1 MKCTT
6 GYSRLVGTKQYSR
19 VPYDSAAAD
28 KKGRYFFGK
37 RIRGEKRG
45 KAMMKDKKEDL
56 KGKLGYFLLYTG
68 GFLAA
73 AILMLLIFRK
83 ENASFTK
90 MADGV
95 AQHYAVLMWI
105 RNTLRQFLHGNFA
118 LPMVDFSVGQ
128 GFDVIGTL
136 NYYGVGDPVNLLTV
150 FFADNHLDQMYM
162 FLILFRMYLSGLTF
176 SYYCSTAGIQR
187 KASVLC
193 GSWLYVFCSF
203 ALIGGMKH
211 PLFLNGMLYLPLLLA
226 GTEKVLQK
234 KSIRFLSVSVALAF
248 MSNYYFMYMNT
259 VLCGIYLCVR
269 LFGDYREYGIR
280 KILLLILKMAAA
292 WIWGVC
298 LGAVIILP
306 SVYAF
311 LHNARV
317 DTAVEEAQ
325 NFYSIAHY
333 RKMILGFFQTLPM
346 TNGWTVHGTAIGG
359 LAGVLML
366 FTSKK
371 RSRENCQL
379 KIGFVVLLV
388 LLCIPFGGKMM
399 NGFAYVTNRW
409 SYGMAFLC
417 ALMAAQAVADLKEQ
431 NTKIFLILGVAAG
444 ILAAALSASNGKA
457 MRYAI
462 AALAVTV
469 LAFALGAILERKQR
483 KRLAGC
489 LVSFVVFA
497 GVCCNLITFFT
508 PVGYSYAARFTKRGV
523 SESVLLNRAVKNVQN
538 AKLAEDGFYRVE
550 LPSSLYNCSL
560 AANIN
565 TTEFYYSVIPK
576 SMKDLYV
583 SLGMAKYERPNVMEG
598 LENRQILKN
607 MLCVRYQADKK
618 GITVNEDALPVGYTY
633 DKIMSREDYD
643 RLTPLECQA
652 ALLEYAVLDDDAEK
666 ILEKQGKTFERGK
679 SPSDGAVIGGNLKIT
694 GEDRASWKDGTLKG
708 KKQGRMKL
716 KFQTEEKS
724 ETYLVLKDLSSRLKV
739 RKKHM
744 LSVQSKKARQEIPM
758 CAVSNEKK
766 MKRDVIA
773 VNLGI
778 RQAGTCSLHFHKSHT
793 YKLKEMEIYGIS
805 ESFIKEQTKKRRKE
819 SMTDIKQST
828 NCIKGRISVSEDKIL
843 QLAVPYS
850 RGWHIFVD
858 GKKEKSF
865 ASSVAYTGI
874 FLEKGEHTVEMH
886 YISPWIIP
894 GTVLSVA
901 AWIWMALSFAVKKRR
916 ISVDKRIK

>member
-1 MKCTT
+1 
-6 GYSRLVGTKQYSR
+6 
-19 VPYDSAAAD
+19 
-28 KKGRYFFGK
+28 
-37 RIRGEKRG
+37 
-45 KAMMKDKKEDL
+45 
-56 KGKLGYFLLYTG
+56 
-68 GFLAA
+68 
-73 AILMLLIFRK
+73 
-83 ENASFTK
+83 
-90 MADGV
+90 
-95 AQHYAVLMWI
+95 
-105 RNTLRQFLHGNFA
+105 
-118 LPMVDFSVGQ
+118 
-128 GFDVIGTL
+128 
-136 NYYGVGDPVNLLTV
+136 
-150 FFADNHLDQMYM
+150 
-162 FLILFRMYLSGLTF
+162 
-176 SYYCSTAGIQR
+176 
-187 KASVLC
+187 
-193 GSWLYVFCSF
+193 
-203 ALIGGMKH
+203 MKH

-259 VLCGIYLCVR
+259 ILCGIYLCVR
-269 LFGDYREYGIR
+269 LFGHYREYGIR

-292 WIWGVC
+292 WIWGIC

-431 NTKIFLILGVAAG
+431 NTKIFLILGAAAG

-469 LAFALGAILERKQR
+469 LTFALGAILERKQR

-538 AKLAEDGFYRVE
+538 AKLAEEGFYRVE
-550 LPSSLYNCSL
+550 LPSSLFNRSL
-560 AANIN
+560 ASSLN

-583 SLGMAKYERPNVMEG
+583 SLGMAEYERPNVFHG

-607 MLCVRYQADKK
+607 MLCVRYQSDKK
-618 GITVNEDALPVGYTY
+618 KVTCNEDALPVGYTY
-633 DKIMSREDYD
+633 DKIMSKENYD

-716 KFQTEEKS
+716 KFQTEETS

-819 SMTDIKQST
+819 SMTDVKQST

-858 GKKEKSF
+858 GKKAKSF

>member
-1 MKCTT
+1 
-6 GYSRLVGTKQYSR
+6 
-19 VPYDSAAAD
+19 
-28 KKGRYFFGK
+28 
-37 RIRGEKRG
+37 
-45 KAMMKDKKEDL
+45 
-56 KGKLGYFLLYTG
+56 
-68 GFLAA
+68 
-73 AILMLLIFRK
+73 
-83 ENASFTK
+83 

-259 VLCGIYLCVR
+259 ILCGIYLCVR
-269 LFGDYREYGIR
+269 LFGHYREYGIR

-292 WIWGVC
+292 WIWGIC

-417 ALMAAQAVADLKEQ
+417 ALMAAQEVADLKEQ

-523 SESVLLNRAVKNVQN
+523 SESVLLNCAVKNVQN

-583 SLGMAKYERPNVMEG
+583 SLGMAKYERPNVMHG

-607 MLCVRYQADKK
+607 MLCVRYQSDKK

-633 DKIMSREDYD
+633 DKIMHKEDYD
-643 RLTPLECQA
+643 SLTPLERQA
-652 ALLEYAVLDDDAEK
+652 ALLEYAVLDEDGEK
-666 ILEKQGKTFERGK
+666 ILEQQEKTFENGK
-679 SPSDGAVIGGNLKIT
+679 SPSDDTITHGDLKIT
-694 GEDRASWKDGTLKG
+694 ESDRASYKGSRLKG
-708 KKQGRMKL
+708 KKHGKINL
-716 KFQTEEKS
+716 KFRTEKKS
-724 ETYLVLKDLSSRLKV
+724 ETYLVLKGLSSRSKV
-739 RKKHM
+739 RKKQI
-744 LSVQSKKARQEIPM
+744 LSVKSKKARFEIPM
-758 CAVSNEKK
+758 CAVSNEKE
-766 MKRDVIA
+766 MNRDFIA
-773 VNLGI
+773 VNLGVA
-778 RQAGTCSLHFHKSHT
+778 QMGTCSLCFHKSHT
-793 YKLKEMEIYGIS
+793 YKLNDMEIRGIS
-805 ESFIKEQTKKRRKE
+805 ESFIKEQTKERREE
-819 SMTDIKQST
+819 SMTEVKQST
-828 NCIKGRISVSEDKIL
+828 NRISGKISVSEDKIL

-850 RGWHIFVD
+850 EGWHIYID
-858 GKKEKSF
+858 GKEAKTF
-865 ASSVAYTGI
+865 TSSVAYTGVLI
-874 FLEKGEHTVEMH
+874 EKGEHTVEMH

-916 ISVDKRIK
+916 ISADKRIK

>member
-1 MKCTT
+1 
-6 GYSRLVGTKQYSR
+6 
-19 VPYDSAAAD
+19 
-28 KKGRYFFGK
+28 
-37 RIRGEKRG
+37 
-45 KAMMKDKKEDL
+45 
-56 KGKLGYFLLYTG
+56 
-68 GFLAA
+68 
-73 AILMLLIFRK
+73 
-83 ENASFTK
+83 
-90 MADGV
+90 
-95 AQHYAVLMWI
+95 
-105 RNTLRQFLHGNFA
+105 
-118 LPMVDFSVGQ
+118 
-128 GFDVIGTL
+128 
-136 NYYGVGDPVNLLTV
+136 
-150 FFADNHLDQMYM
+150 MYM

-259 VLCGIYLCVR
+259 ILCGIYLCVR
-269 LFGDYREYGIR
+269 LFGHYREYGIR

-292 WIWGVC
+292 WIWGIC

-431 NTKIFLILGVAAG
+431 NTKIFLILGAAAG

-469 LAFALGAILERKQR
+469 LTFALGAILERKQR

-538 AKLAEDGFYRVE
+538 AKLAEEGFYRVE
-550 LPSSLYNCSL
+550 LPSSLFNRSL
-560 AANIN
+560 ASSLN

-583 SLGMAKYERPNVMEG
+583 SLGMAEYERPNVFHG

-607 MLCVRYQADKK
+607 MLCVRYQSDKK
-618 GITVNEDALPVGYTY
+618 KVTCNEDALPVGYTY
-633 DKIMSREDYD
+633 DKIMSKENYD

-716 KFQTEEKS
+716 KFQTEETS

-819 SMTDIKQST
+819 SMTDVKQST

-858 GKKEKSF
+858 GKKAKSF

>member
-1 MKCTT
+1 MQE
-6 GYSRLVGTKQYSR
+6 RER
-19 VPYDSAAAD
+19 
-28 KKGRYFFGK
+28 
-37 RIRGEKRG
+37 
-45 KAMMKDKKEDL
+45 
-56 KGKLGYFLLYTG
+56 
-68 GFLAA
+68 
-73 AILMLLIFRK
+73 
-83 ENASFTK
+83 ASFTK

-259 VLCGIYLCVR
+259 ILCGIYLCVR
-269 LFGDYREYGIR
+269 LFGHYREYGIR

-292 WIWGVC
+292 WIWGIC

-431 NTKIFLILGVAAG
+431 NTKIFLILGAAAG

-469 LAFALGAILERKQR
+469 LTFALGAILERKQR

-538 AKLAEDGFYRVE
+538 AKLAEEGFYRVE
-550 LPSSLYNCSL
+550 LPSSLFNRSL
-560 AANIN
+560 ASSLN

-583 SLGMAKYERPNVMEG
+583 SLGMAEYERPNVFHG

-607 MLCVRYQADKK
+607 MLCVRYQSDKK
-618 GITVNEDALPVGYTY
+618 KVTCNEDALPVGYTY
-633 DKIMSREDYD
+633 DKIMSKENYD

-716 KFQTEEKS
+716 KFQTEETS

-819 SMTDIKQST
+819 SMTDVKQST

-858 GKKEKSF
+858 GKKAKSF

>member
-1 MKCTT
+1 MREKEKCRK
-6 GYSRLVGTKQYSR
+6 GNVQY
-19 VPYDSAAAD
+19 
-28 KKGRYFFGK
+28 FC
-37 RIRGEKRG
+37 
-45 KAMMKDKKEDL
+45 M
-56 KGKLGYFLLYTG
+56 YTA

-73 AILMLLIFRK
+73 ALLLLLIFAK
-83 ENASFTK
+83 EHASFTK
-90 MADGV
+90 MVDGV

-162 FLILFRMYLSGLTF
+162 FLILFRMYLSGLAF

-560 AANIN
+560 VANIN

-583 SLGMAKYERPNVMEG
+583 SLGMAKYERPNVMHG

-607 MLCVRYQADKK
+607 MLCVRYQSDKK
-618 GITVNEDALPVGYTY
+618 RITVNEDALPVGYTY
-633 DKIMSREDYD
+633 DKIMHKEDYD
-643 RLTPLECQA
+643 SLTPLERQA

-679 SPSDGAVIGGNLKIT
+679 RPSDGAVIGGNLKIT

-716 KFQTEEKS
+716 KFQTEETS

-819 SMTDIKQST
+819 SMTDVKQST

-858 GKKEKSF
+858 GKKAKSF

>member
-1 MKCTT
+1 MREKEKCRK
-6 GYSRLVGTKQYSR
+6 GNVQY
-19 VPYDSAAAD
+19 
-28 KKGRYFFGK
+28 FC
-37 RIRGEKRG
+37 
-45 KAMMKDKKEDL
+45 M
-56 KGKLGYFLLYTG
+56 YTA

-73 AILMLLIFRK
+73 ALLLLLIFAK
-83 ENASFTK
+83 EHASFTK
-90 MADGV
+90 MAGGV

-259 VLCGIYLCVR
+259 ILCGIYLCVR
-269 LFGDYREYGIR
+269 LFGHYREYGIR

-292 WIWGVC
+292 WIWGIC

-431 NTKIFLILGVAAG
+431 NTKIFLILGAAAG

-469 LAFALGAILERKQR
+469 LTFALGAILERKQR

-538 AKLAEDGFYRVE
+538 AKLAEEGFYRVE
-550 LPSSLYNCSL
+550 LPSSLFNRSL
-560 AANIN
+560 ASSLN

-583 SLGMAKYERPNVMEG
+583 SLGMAEYERPNVFHG

-607 MLCVRYQADKK
+607 MLCVRYQSDKK
-618 GITVNEDALPVGYTY
+618 KVTCNEDALPVGYTY
-633 DKIMSREDYD
+633 DKIMSKENYD

-716 KFQTEEKS
+716 KFQTEETS

-819 SMTDIKQST
+819 SMTDVKQST

-858 GKKEKSF
+858 GKKAKSF

>member
-1 MKCTT
+1 
-6 GYSRLVGTKQYSR
+6 
-19 VPYDSAAAD
+19 
-28 KKGRYFFGK
+28 
-37 RIRGEKRG
+37 
-45 KAMMKDKKEDL
+45 MMKDKKEDL

-105 RNTLRQFLHGNFA
+105 RNGLREILHGNFA
-118 LPMVDFSVGQ
+118 FPMVDFSVGQ

-176 SYYCSTAGIQR
+176 SYYCSTVGIQR

-259 VLCGIYLCVR
+259 ILCGIYLCVR
-269 LFGDYREYGIR
+269 LFGHYREYGIR

-292 WIWGVC
+292 WIWGIC
-298 LGAVIILP
+298 LGAVVILP

-311 LHNARV
+311 LHNARM
-317 DTAVEEAQ
+317 DAAGEEVKI
-325 NFYSIAHY
+325 FYDAAHY

-346 TNGWTVHGTAIGG
+346 TNGWTVHGTTIGG

-431 NTKIFLILGVAAG
+431 NTKIFLILGAAAG

-469 LAFALGAILERKQR
+469 LTFALGAILERKQR

-550 LPSSLYNCSL
+550 LPSSLYNRSL

-576 SMKDLYV
+576 NMKDFYV

-679 SPSDGAVIGGNLKIT
+679 RPSDGAVIGGNLKIT

-724 ETYLVLKDLSSRLKV
+724 ETYLVLKDFSSRLKV

-819 SMTDIKQST
+819 SMTDVKQST

-858 GKKEKSF
+858 GKKAKSF

-916 ISVDKRIK
+916 ISADKRIK

>member
-1 MKCTT
+1 
-6 GYSRLVGTKQYSR
+6 
-19 VPYDSAAAD
+19 
-28 KKGRYFFGK
+28 
-37 RIRGEKRG
+37 
-45 KAMMKDKKEDL
+45 
-56 KGKLGYFLLYTG
+56 
-68 GFLAA
+68 
-73 AILMLLIFRK
+73 
-83 ENASFTK
+83 
-90 MADGV
+90 
-95 AQHYAVLMWI
+95 
-105 RNTLRQFLHGNFA
+105 
-118 LPMVDFSVGQ
+118 
-128 GFDVIGTL
+128 
-136 NYYGVGDPVNLLTV
+136 
-150 FFADNHLDQMYM
+150 M

-211 PLFLNGMLYLPLLLA
+211 PLFFNGMLYLPLLLA

-259 VLCGIYLCVR
+259 VLCGIYLFVR
-269 LFGDYREYGIR
+269 LFGHYREYGIR

-292 WIWGVC
+292 WIWGIC

-431 NTKIFLILGVAAG
+431 NTKIFLILGAAAG

-469 LAFALGAILERKQR
+469 LTFALGAILERKQR

-538 AKLAEDGFYRVE
+538 AKLAEEGFYRVE
-550 LPSSLYNCSL
+550 LPSSLFNRSL
-560 AANIN
+560 ASSLN

-583 SLGMAKYERPNVMEG
+583 SLGMAEYERPNVFHG

-607 MLCVRYQADKK
+607 MLCVRYQSDKK
-618 GITVNEDALPVGYTY
+618 KVTCNEDALPVGYTY
-633 DKIMSREDYD
+633 DKIMSKENYD

-716 KFQTEEKS
+716 KFQTEETS

-819 SMTDIKQST
+819 SMTDVKQST

-858 GKKEKSF
+858 GKKAKSF

>member
-1 MKCTT
+1 MREKEKCRK
-6 GYSRLVGTKQYSR
+6 GNVQY
-19 VPYDSAAAD
+19 
-28 KKGRYFFGK
+28 FC
-37 RIRGEKRG
+37 
-45 KAMMKDKKEDL
+45 M
-56 KGKLGYFLLYTG
+56 YTA
-68 GFLAA
+68 GFLAVA
-73 AILMLLIFRK
+73 LLLLLIFAK
-83 ENASFTK
+83 EHAYFTK

-259 VLCGIYLCVR
+259 ILCGIYLCVR
-269 LFGDYREYGIR
+269 LFGHYREYGIR

-292 WIWGVC
+292 WIWGIC

-431 NTKIFLILGVAAG
+431 NTKIFLILGAAAG

-469 LAFALGAILERKQR
+469 LTFALGAILERKQR

-607 MLCVRYQADKK
+607 MLCVRYQSDKK

-805 ESFIKEQTKKRRKE
+805 ESFIKEQTKERREE
-819 SMTDIKQST
+819 SMTEVKQST
-828 NCIKGRISVSEDKIL
+828 NRISGKISVSEDKIL

-850 RGWHIFVD
+850 EGWHIYID
-858 GKKEKSF
+858 GKEAKTF
-865 ASSVAYTGI
+865 TSSVAYTGVLI
-874 FLEKGEHTVEMH
+874 EKGEHTVEMH

-916 ISVDKRIK
+916 ISADKRIK

>member
-1 MKCTT
+1 M
-6 GYSRLVGTKQYSR
+6 
-19 VPYDSAAAD
+19 
-28 KKGRYFFGK
+28 
-37 RIRGEKRG
+37 GEKEKCR
-45 KAMMKDKKEDL
+45 
-56 KGKLGYFLLYTG
+56 KGNVQYFCMYTA

-73 AILMLLIFRK
+73 ALLLLLIFAK
-83 ENASFTK
+83 EHASFSK

-150 FFADNHLDQMYM
+150 FFPDSTLDQMYM

-176 SYYCSTAGIQR
+176 AIYCKTIGIRR
-187 KASVLC
+187 KASVLSA
-193 GSWLYVFCSF
+193 SWLYVFCSF

-211 PLFLNGMLYLPLLLA
+211 PLFLNGMLYLPLLLT
-226 GTEKVLQK
+226 GTERVLQQ
-234 KSIRFLSVSVALAF
+234 KSIRFLSAVVALAF

-259 VLCGIYLCVR
+259 VLCGIYLAVR
-269 LFGDYREYGIR
+269 LLVGMRKCGIR
-280 KILLLILKMAAA
+280 KNGQLLLKVALA

-311 LHNARV
+311 LHNARIDV
-317 DTAVEEAQ
+317 AQEQTKAV
-325 NFYSIAHY
+325 YSAAHN
-333 RKMILGFFQTLPM
+333 RKMILGFFQTLPV
-346 TNGWTVHGTAIGG
+346 TNGWTVQGTAIGG
-359 LAGVLML
+359 LTGVLM
-366 FTSKK
+366 FFSSKK
-371 RSRENCQL
+371 GKKENRQL
-379 KIGFVVLLV
+379 KIGFLILF
-388 LLCIPFGGKMM
+388 LMLCIPFAGKIM

-417 ALMAAQAVADLKEQ
+417 ALMAAETIADLEKQ
-431 NTKIFLILGVAAG
+431 NTKIFLLLATAAG
-444 ILAAALSASNGKA
+444 ILAITLAASDGKVV
-457 MRYAI
+457 RYSV
-462 AALAVTV
+462 AALAVTTLIFV
-469 LAFALGAILERKQR
+469 IAANLEKRQK
-483 KRLAGC
+483 KRLSGI
-489 LVSFVVFA
+489 LVSLVVLA
-497 GVCCNLITFFT
+497 GVCWNLISFFS
-508 PVGYSYAARFTKRGV
+508 PVGYHYSVRFTKRGV
-523 SESVLLNRAVKNVQN
+523 PEAFLINKEVNNLKY
-538 AKLAEDGFYRVE
+538 AKLDEEGFYRVE
-550 LPSSLYNCSL
+550 LPSSLFNRSL
-560 AANIN
+560 ASSLN

-583 SLGMAKYERPNVMEG
+583 SLGMAEYERPNVFHG

-607 MLCVRYQADKK
+607 MLCVRYQSDKK
-618 GITVNEDALPVGYTY
+618 KVTCNEDALPVGYTY
-633 DKIMSREDYD
+633 DKIMSKEDYD

-679 SPSDGAVIGGNLKIT
+679 RPSDGAVIGGNLKIT
-694 GEDRASWKDGTLKG
+694 GADRASWKDGKLKG

-724 ETYLVLKDLSSRLKV
+724 ETYLVLKGLSSRSKV
-739 RKKHM
+739 RKKQI
-744 LSVQSKKARQEIPM
+744 LSVKSKKARFEIPM
-758 CAVSNEKK
+758 CAVSNEKE
-766 MKRDVIA
+766 MNRDFIA
-773 VNLGI
+773 VNLGVTHM
-778 RQAGTCSLHFHKSHT
+778 GTCSLCFHKSHT
-793 YKLKEMEIYGIS
+793 YKLNDMEIQGIS
-805 ESFIKEQTKKRRKE
+805 ESFIKEQTKERREE
-819 SMTDIKQST
+819 SMTEVKQST
-828 NCIKGRISVSEDKIL
+828 NRISGKISVSEDKIL

-850 RGWHIFVD
+850 EGWHIYID
-858 GKKEKSF
+858 GKEAKTF
-865 ASSVAYTGI
+865 TSSVAYTGVLI
-874 FLEKGEHTVEMH
+874 EKGEHTVEMH

>member
-1 MKCTT
+1 
-6 GYSRLVGTKQYSR
+6 
-19 VPYDSAAAD
+19 
-28 KKGRYFFGK
+28 
-37 RIRGEKRG
+37 
-45 KAMMKDKKEDL
+45 MMKDKKEDL

-105 RNTLRQFLHGNFA
+105 RNGLREILHGNFA
-118 LPMVDFSVGQ
+118 FPMVDFSVGQ

-150 FFADNHLDQMYM
+150 FFADNHLDQM

-176 SYYCSTAGIQR
+176 SYYCSTVGIQR

-259 VLCGIYLCVR
+259 ILCGIYLCVR
-269 LFGDYREYGIR
+269 LFGHYREYGIR

-292 WIWGVC
+292 WIWGIC
-298 LGAVIILP
+298 LGAVVILP

-311 LHNARV
+311 LHNARM
-317 DTAVEEAQ
+317 DAAGEEVKI
-325 NFYSIAHY
+325 FYDAAHY

-346 TNGWTVHGTAIGG
+346 TNGWTVHGTTIGG

-431 NTKIFLILGVAAG
+431 NTKIFLILGAAAG

-469 LAFALGAILERKQR
+469 LTFALGAILERKQR

-550 LPSSLYNCSL
+550 LPSSLYNRSL

-576 SMKDLYV
+576 NMKDFYV

-819 SMTDIKQST
+819 SMTDVKQST

-858 GKKEKSF
+858 GKKAKSF

>member
-1 MKCTT
+1 MREKEKCRK
-6 GYSRLVGTKQYSR
+6 GNVQY
-19 VPYDSAAAD
+19 
-28 KKGRYFFGK
+28 FC
-37 RIRGEKRG
+37 
-45 KAMMKDKKEDL
+45 M
-56 KGKLGYFLLYTG
+56 YTA

-73 AILMLLIFRK
+73 ALLLLLIFEK
-83 ENASFTK
+83 EHASFTK

-259 VLCGIYLCVR
+259 ILCGIYLCVR
-269 LFGDYREYGIR
+269 LFGHYREYGIR

-292 WIWGVC
+292 WIWGIC

-417 ALMAAQAVADLKEQ
+417 ALMAAQEVADLKEQ
-431 NTKIFLILGVAAG
+431 NTKIFLILGAAAG

-618 GITVNEDALPVGYTY
+618 GITVNKDALPVGYTY

-694 GEDRASWKDGTLKG
+694 GEDRASWKNGTLKG

>member
-1 MKCTT
+1 
-6 GYSRLVGTKQYSR
+6 
-19 VPYDSAAAD
+19 
-28 KKGRYFFGK
+28 
-37 RIRGEKRG
+37 
-45 KAMMKDKKEDL
+45 
-56 KGKLGYFLLYTG
+56 
-68 GFLAA
+68 
-73 AILMLLIFRK
+73 
-83 ENASFTK
+83 
-90 MADGV
+90 
-95 AQHYAVLMWI
+95 
-105 RNTLRQFLHGNFA
+105 
-118 LPMVDFSVGQ
+118 
-128 GFDVIGTL
+128 
-136 NYYGVGDPVNLLTV
+136 
-150 FFADNHLDQMYM
+150 
-162 FLILFRMYLSGLTF
+162 
-176 SYYCSTAGIQR
+176 
-187 KASVLC
+187 
-193 GSWLYVFCSF
+193 
-203 ALIGGMKH
+203 
-211 PLFLNGMLYLPLLLA
+211 MLYLPLLLA

-259 VLCGIYLCVR
+259 ILCGIYLCVR
-269 LFGDYREYGIR
+269 LFGHYREYGIR

-292 WIWGVC
+292 WIWGIC

-333 RKMILGFFQTLPM
+333 RKMTLGFFQTLPM

-431 NTKIFLILGVAAG
+431 NTKIFLILGAAAG

-469 LAFALGAILERKQR
+469 LTFALGAILERKQR

-538 AKLAEDGFYRVE
+538 AKLAEEGFYRVE
-550 LPSSLYNCSL
+550 LPSSLFNRSL
-560 AANIN
+560 ASSLN

-583 SLGMAKYERPNVMEG
+583 SLGMAEYERPNVFHG

-607 MLCVRYQADKK
+607 MLCVRYQSDKK
-618 GITVNEDALPVGYTY
+618 KVTCNEDALPVGYTY
-633 DKIMSREDYD
+633 DKIMSKENYD

-716 KFQTEEKS
+716 KFQTEETS

-819 SMTDIKQST
+819 SMTDVKQST

-858 GKKEKSF
+858 GKKAKSF

-874 FLEKGEHTVEMH
+874 FLEKWEHTVEMH

>member
-1 MKCTT
+1 MREKEKCRK
-6 GYSRLVGTKQYSR
+6 GNVQY
-19 VPYDSAAAD
+19 
-28 KKGRYFFGK
+28 FC
-37 RIRGEKRG
+37 
-45 KAMMKDKKEDL
+45 M
-56 KGKLGYFLLYTG
+56 YTA

-73 AILMLLIFRK
+73 ALLLLLIFAK
-83 ENASFTK
+83 EHASFTK

-162 FLILFRMYLSGLTF
+162 FLILFRMYLSGLAF

-259 VLCGIYLCVR
+259 VLCGIYLFVR
-269 LFGDYREYGIR
+269 LYGHYREYGTR
-280 KILLLILKMAAA
+280 KILRLIVKMAAA
-292 WIWGVC
+292 WIWGIC
-298 LGAVIILP
+298 LGAVVILP

-379 KIGFVVLLV
+379 KIGFVVLLM

-417 ALMAAQAVADLKEQ
+417 ALMAAQAIADLKEQ
-431 NTKIFLILGVAAG
+431 NTKIFLILGAAAG

-469 LAFALGAILERKQR
+469 LTFALGAILERKQR

-607 MLCVRYQADKK
+607 MLCVRYQSDKK

-793 YKLKEMEIYGIS
+793 YKLKEVEIYGIS
-805 ESFIKEQTKKRRKE
+805 ESFIKEQTKERREE
-819 SMTDIKQST
+819 SMTEVKQST
-828 NCIKGRISVSEDKIL
+828 NRISGKISVSEDKIL

-850 RGWHIFVD
+850 EGWHIYID
-858 GKKEKSF
+858 GKEAKTF
-865 ASSVAYTGI
+865 TSSVAYTGVLI
-874 FLEKGEHTVEMH
+874 EKGEHTVEMH

-916 ISVDKRIK
+916 ISADKRIK

>member
-1 MKCTT
+1 M
-6 GYSRLVGTKQYSR
+6 
-19 VPYDSAAAD
+19 
-28 KKGRYFFGK
+28 
-37 RIRGEKRG
+37 
-45 KAMMKDKKEDL
+45 
-56 KGKLGYFLLYTG
+56 
-68 GFLAA
+68 
-73 AILMLLIFRK
+73 
-83 ENASFTK
+83 
-90 MADGV
+90 
-95 AQHYAVLMWI
+95 
-105 RNTLRQFLHGNFA
+105 
-118 LPMVDFSVGQ
+118 
-128 GFDVIGTL
+128 
-136 NYYGVGDPVNLLTV
+136 LTV

-259 VLCGIYLCVR
+259 ILCGIYLCVR
-269 LFGDYREYGIR
+269 LFGHYREYGIR

-292 WIWGVC
+292 WIWGIC

-431 NTKIFLILGVAAG
+431 NTKIFLILGAAAG

-469 LAFALGAILERKQR
+469 LTFALGAILERKQR

-538 AKLAEDGFYRVE
+538 AKLAEEGFYRVE
-550 LPSSLYNCSL
+550 LPSSLFNRSL
-560 AANIN
+560 ASSLN

-583 SLGMAKYERPNVMEG
+583 SLGMAEYERPNVFHG

-607 MLCVRYQADKK
+607 MLCVRYQSDKK
-618 GITVNEDALPVGYTY
+618 KVTCNEDALPVGYTY
-633 DKIMSREDYD
+633 DKIMSKENYD

-716 KFQTEEKS
+716 KFQTEETS

-819 SMTDIKQST
+819 SMTDVKQST

-858 GKKEKSF
+858 GKKAKSF

>member
-1 MKCTT
+1 
-6 GYSRLVGTKQYSR
+6 
-19 VPYDSAAAD
+19 
-28 KKGRYFFGK
+28 
-37 RIRGEKRG
+37 
-45 KAMMKDKKEDL
+45 
-56 KGKLGYFLLYTG
+56 
-68 GFLAA
+68 
-73 AILMLLIFRK
+73 
-83 ENASFTK
+83 
-90 MADGV
+90 
-95 AQHYAVLMWI
+95 
-105 RNTLRQFLHGNFA
+105 
-118 LPMVDFSVGQ
+118 
-128 GFDVIGTL
+128 
-136 NYYGVGDPVNLLTV
+136 
-150 FFADNHLDQMYM
+150 MYM

-259 VLCGIYLCVR
+259 ILCGIYLCVR
-269 LFGDYREYGIR
+269 LFGHYREYGIR

-292 WIWGVC
+292 WIWGIC

-417 ALMAAQAVADLKEQ
+417 ALMAAQEVADLKEQ

-523 SESVLLNRAVKNVQN
+523 SESVLLNCAVKNVQN

-583 SLGMAKYERPNVMEG
+583 SLGMAKYERPNVMHG

-607 MLCVRYQADKK
+607 MLCVRYQSDKK

-633 DKIMSREDYD
+633 DKIMHKEDYD
-643 RLTPLECQA
+643 SLTPLERQA
-652 ALLEYAVLDDDAEK
+652 ALLEYAVLDEDGEK
-666 ILEKQGKTFERGK
+666 ILEQQEKTFENGK
-679 SPSDGAVIGGNLKIT
+679 SPSDDTITHGDLKIT
-694 GEDRASWKDGTLKG
+694 ESDRASYKGSRLKG
-708 KKQGRMKL
+708 KKHGKINL
-716 KFQTEEKS
+716 KFRTEKKS
-724 ETYLVLKDLSSRLKV
+724 ETYLVLKGLSSRSKV
-739 RKKHM
+739 RKKQI
-744 LSVQSKKARQEIPM
+744 LSVKSKKARFEIPM
-758 CAVSNEKK
+758 CAVSNEKE
-766 MKRDVIA
+766 MNRDFIA
-773 VNLGI
+773 VNLGVA
-778 RQAGTCSLHFHKSHT
+778 QMGTCSLCFHKSHT
-793 YKLKEMEIYGIS
+793 YKLNDMEIRGIS
-805 ESFIKEQTKKRRKE
+805 ESFIKEQTKERREE
-819 SMTDIKQST
+819 SMTEVKQST
-828 NCIKGRISVSEDKIL
+828 NRISGKISVSEDKIL

-850 RGWHIFVD
+850 EGWHIYID
-858 GKKEKSF
+858 GKEAKTF
-865 ASSVAYTGI
+865 TSSVAYTGVLI
-874 FLEKGEHTVEMH
+874 EKGEHTVEMH

-916 ISVDKRIK
+916 ISADKRIK

>member
-259 VLCGIYLCVR
+259 VLCGIYLFVR
-269 LFGDYREYGIR
+269 LYGHYREYGTR
-280 KILLLILKMAAA
+280 KILRLIVKMAAA
-292 WIWGVC
+292 WIWGIC
-298 LGAVIILP
+298 LGAVVILP

-311 LHNARV
+311 LHNARM
-317 DTAVEEAQ
+317 DAAGEEVKI
-325 NFYSIAHY
+325 FYDAAHY

-417 ALMAAQAVADLKEQ
+417 ALMAAQAIADLKEQ

-469 LAFALGAILERKQR
+469 LTFALGAILERKQR

-550 LPSSLYNCSL
+550 LPSSLYNRSL

-576 SMKDLYV
+576 NMKDFYV

-679 SPSDGAVIGGNLKIT
+679 RPSDGAVIGGNLKIT

-724 ETYLVLKDLSSRLKV
+724 ETYLVLKDFSSRLKV

-819 SMTDIKQST
+819 SMTDVKQST

-858 GKKEKSF
+858 GKKAKSF

-916 ISVDKRIK
+916 ISADKRIK

>member
-1 MKCTT
+1 M
-6 GYSRLVGTKQYSR
+6 
-19 VPYDSAAAD
+19 
-28 KKGRYFFGK
+28 
-37 RIRGEKRG
+37 GEKEKCR
-45 KAMMKDKKEDL
+45 
-56 KGKLGYFLLYTG
+56 KGNVQYFCMYTA

-73 AILMLLIFRK
+73 ALLLLLIFAK
-83 ENASFTK
+83 EHASFTK
-90 MADGV
+90 MVDGV

-259 VLCGIYLCVR
+259 ILCGIYLCVR
-269 LFGDYREYGIR
+269 LFGHYREYGIR

-292 WIWGVC
+292 WIWGIC

-417 ALMAAQAVADLKEQ
+417 ALMAAQEVADLKEQ
-431 NTKIFLILGVAAG
+431 NTKIFLILGAAAG

-483 KRLAGC
+483 NRLAGC

-618 GITVNEDALPVGYTY
+618 GITVNKDALPVGYTY

-694 GEDRASWKDGTLKG
+694 GEDRASWKNGTLKG

>member
-1 MKCTT
+1 MREKEKCRK
-6 GYSRLVGTKQYSR
+6 GNVQY
-19 VPYDSAAAD
+19 
-28 KKGRYFFGK
+28 FC
-37 RIRGEKRG
+37 
-45 KAMMKDKKEDL
+45 M
-56 KGKLGYFLLYTG
+56 YTA

-73 AILMLLIFRK
+73 ALLLLLIFAK
-83 ENASFTK
+83 EHASFTK
-90 MADGV
+90 MVDGV

-203 ALIGGMKH
+203 ALMGGMKH
-211 PLFLNGMLYLPLLLA
+211 PLFLNGMLYLPLLLS

-234 KSIRFLSVSVALAF
+234 KSICFLSVSVALAF

-259 VLCGIYLCVR
+259 ILCGIYLCVR
-269 LFGDYREYGIR
+269 LFGHYREYGIR

-560 AANIN
+560 AAKIN
-565 TTEFYYSVIPK
+565 TTEFYCSVIPK

-583 SLGMAKYERPNVMEG
+583 SLGMAKYERPNVMHG

-607 MLCVRYQADKK
+607 MLCVRYQSDKK
-618 GITVNEDALPVGYTY
+618 RITVNEDALPVGYTY
-633 DKIMSREDYD
+633 DKIMHKEDYD
-643 RLTPLECQA
+643 SLTPLERQA

-679 SPSDGAVIGGNLKIT
+679 RPSDGAVIGGNLKIT

-724 ETYLVLKDLSSRLKV
+724 ETYLVLKGLSSRSKV
-739 RKKHM
+739 RKKQI
-744 LSVQSKKARQEIPM
+744 LSVKSKKARFEIPM
-758 CAVSNEKK
+758 CAVSNEKE
-766 MKRDVIA
+766 MNRDFIA
-773 VNLGI
+773 VNLGVA
-778 RQAGTCSLHFHKSHT
+778 QMGTCSLCFHKSHT
-793 YKLKEMEIYGIS
+793 YKLNDMEIRGIS
-805 ESFIKEQTKKRRKE
+805 ESFIKEQTKERREE
-819 SMTDIKQST
+819 SMTEVKQST
-828 NCIKGRISVSEDKIL
+828 NRISGKISVSEDKIL

-850 RGWHIFVD
+850 EGWHIYID
-858 GKKEKSF
+858 GKEAKTF
-865 ASSVAYTGI
+865 TSSVAYTGVLI
-874 FLEKGEHTVEMH
+874 EKGEHTVEMH

-916 ISVDKRIK
+916 ISADKRIK

>member
-1 MKCTT
+1 MREKEKCRK
-6 GYSRLVGTKQYSR
+6 GNVQY
-19 VPYDSAAAD
+19 
-28 KKGRYFFGK
+28 FC
-37 RIRGEKRG
+37 
-45 KAMMKDKKEDL
+45 M
-56 KGKLGYFLLYTG
+56 YTA

-73 AILMLLIFRK
+73 ALLLLLIFEK
-83 ENASFTK
+83 EHASFTK

-203 ALIGGMKH
+203 ALMGGMKH

-259 VLCGIYLCVR
+259 ILCGIYLCVR
-269 LFGDYREYGIR
+269 LFGHYREYGIR

-292 WIWGVC
+292 WIWGIC

-431 NTKIFLILGVAAG
+431 NTKIFLILGAAAG

-469 LAFALGAILERKQR
+469 LTFALGAILERKQR

-538 AKLAEDGFYRVE
+538 AKLAEEGFYRVE
-550 LPSSLYNCSL
+550 LPSSLFNRSL
-560 AANIN
+560 ASSLN

-583 SLGMAKYERPNVMEG
+583 SLGMAEYERPNVFHG

-607 MLCVRYQADKK
+607 MLCVRYQSDKK
-618 GITVNEDALPVGYTY
+618 KVTCNEDALPVGYTY
-633 DKIMSREDYD
+633 DKIMSKENYD

-716 KFQTEEKS
+716 KFQTEETS

-819 SMTDIKQST
+819 SMTDVKQST

-858 GKKEKSF
+858 GKKAKSF

>member
-1 MKCTT
+1 
-6 GYSRLVGTKQYSR
+6 
-19 VPYDSAAAD
+19 
-28 KKGRYFFGK
+28 
-37 RIRGEKRG
+37 
-45 KAMMKDKKEDL
+45 MMKDKKEDL

-259 VLCGIYLCVR
+259 ILCGIYLCVR
-269 LFGDYREYGIR
+269 LYGHYREYGIR

-292 WIWGVC
+292 WIWGIC

-431 NTKIFLILGVAAG
+431 NTKIFLILGAAAG

-469 LAFALGAILERKQR
+469 LTFALGAILERKQR

-538 AKLAEDGFYRVE
+538 AKLAEEGFYRVE
-550 LPSSLYNCSL
+550 LPSSLFNRSL
-560 AANIN
+560 ASSLN

-583 SLGMAKYERPNVMEG
+583 SLGMAEYERPNVFHG

-607 MLCVRYQADKK
+607 MLCVRYQSDKK
-618 GITVNEDALPVGYTY
+618 KVTCNEDALPVGYTY

-679 SPSDGAVIGGNLKIT
+679 SPSDGAVIGGNLKIA

-819 SMTDIKQST
+819 SMTDVKQST

-858 GKKEKSF
+858 GKKAKSF

>member
-1 MKCTT
+1 MREKEKCRK
-6 GYSRLVGTKQYSR
+6 GNVQY
-19 VPYDSAAAD
+19 
-28 KKGRYFFGK
+28 FC
-37 RIRGEKRG
+37 
-45 KAMMKDKKEDL
+45 M
-56 KGKLGYFLLYTG
+56 YTA

-73 AILMLLIFRK
+73 ALLLLLIFAK
-83 ENASFTK
+83 EHASFTK
-90 MADGV
+90 MVDGV

-162 FLILFRMYLSGLTF
+162 FLILFRMYLSGLAF

-203 ALIGGMKH
+203 ALMGGMKH

-259 VLCGIYLCVR
+259 ILCGIYLCVR
-269 LFGDYREYGIR
+269 LFGHYREYGIR

-292 WIWGVC
+292 WIWGIC

-462 AALAVTV
+462 AALTVTV

-538 AKLAEDGFYRVE
+538 AKLAEEGFYRVE
-550 LPSSLYNCSL
+550 LPSSLFNRSL
-560 AANIN
+560 ASSLN

-583 SLGMAKYERPNVMEG
+583 SLGMAEYERPNVFHG

-607 MLCVRYQADKK
+607 MLCVRYQSDKK
-618 GITVNEDALPVGYTY
+618 KVTCNEDALPVGYTY
-633 DKIMSREDYD
+633 DKIMSKENYD

-716 KFQTEEKS
+716 KFQTEETS

-819 SMTDIKQST
+819 SMTDVKQST

-858 GKKEKSF
+858 GKKAKSF

>member
-1 MKCTT
+1 
-6 GYSRLVGTKQYSR
+6 
-19 VPYDSAAAD
+19 
-28 KKGRYFFGK
+28 
-37 RIRGEKRG
+37 
-45 KAMMKDKKEDL
+45 
-56 KGKLGYFLLYTG
+56 
-68 GFLAA
+68 
-73 AILMLLIFRK
+73 
-83 ENASFTK
+83 
-90 MADGV
+90 
-95 AQHYAVLMWI
+95 
-105 RNTLRQFLHGNFA
+105 
-118 LPMVDFSVGQ
+118 
-128 GFDVIGTL
+128 
-136 NYYGVGDPVNLLTV
+136 
-150 FFADNHLDQMYM
+150 
-162 FLILFRMYLSGLTF
+162 
-176 SYYCSTAGIQR
+176 
-187 KASVLC
+187 
-193 GSWLYVFCSF
+193 
-203 ALIGGMKH
+203 
-211 PLFLNGMLYLPLLLA
+211 
-226 GTEKVLQK
+226 
-234 KSIRFLSVSVALAF
+234 
-248 MSNYYFMYMNT
+248 
-259 VLCGIYLCVR
+259 
-269 LFGDYREYGIR
+269 
-280 KILLLILKMAAA
+280 
-292 WIWGVC
+292 
-298 LGAVIILP
+298 
-306 SVYAF
+306 
-311 LHNARV
+311 
-317 DTAVEEAQ
+317 
-325 NFYSIAHY
+325 
-333 RKMILGFFQTLPM
+333 
-346 TNGWTVHGTAIGG
+346 
-359 LAGVLML
+359 
-366 FTSKK
+366 
-371 RSRENCQL
+371 
-379 KIGFVVLLV
+379 
-388 LLCIPFGGKMM
+388 
-399 NGFAYVTNRW
+399 
-409 SYGMAFLC
+409 MAFLC

-431 NTKIFLILGVAAG
+431 NTKIFLILGAAAG

-469 LAFALGAILERKQR
+469 LTFALGAILERKQR

-508 PVGYSYAARFTKRGV
+508 TVGYSYAARFTKRGV

-633 DKIMSREDYD
+633 DKIMHKEDYD

-716 KFQTEEKS
+716 KFQTEETS

-819 SMTDIKQST
+819 SMTDVKQST

-858 GKKEKSF
+858 GKKAKSF

>member
-1 MKCTT
+1 MW
-6 GYSRLVGTKQYSR
+6 
-19 VPYDSAAAD
+19 
-28 KKGRYFFGK
+28 
-37 RIRGEKRG
+37 
-45 KAMMKDKKEDL
+45 
-56 KGKLGYFLLYTG
+56 YFLLYTG

-162 FLILFRMYLSGLTF
+162 FLILFRMYLSGLAF

-203 ALIGGMKH
+203 ALMGGMKH

-259 VLCGIYLCVR
+259 ILCGIYLCVR
-269 LFGDYREYGIR
+269 LFGHYREYGIR

-292 WIWGVC
+292 WIWGAC

-431 NTKIFLILGVAAG
+431 NTKIFLILGAAAG

-538 AKLAEDGFYRVE
+538 AKLAEEGFYRVE
-550 LPSSLYNCSL
+550 LPSSLFNRSL
-560 AANIN
+560 ASSLN

-583 SLGMAKYERPNVMEG
+583 SLGMAEYERPNVFHG

-607 MLCVRYQADKK
+607 MLCVRYQSDKK
-618 GITVNEDALPVGYTY
+618 KVTCNEDALPVGYTY
-633 DKIMSREDYD
+633 DKIMSKENYD

-819 SMTDIKQST
+819 SMTDVKQST

-858 GKKEKSF
+858 GKKAKSF

>member
-1 MKCTT
+1 M
-6 GYSRLVGTKQYSR
+6 GTKQYSR

-28 KKGRYFFGK
+28 KKGRYFSGK

-105 RNTLRQFLHGNFA
+105 RNGLREILHGNFA
-118 LPMVDFSVGQ
+118 FPMVDFSVGQ

-176 SYYCSTAGIQR
+176 SYYCSTVGIQR

-259 VLCGIYLCVR
+259 ILCGIYLCVR
-269 LFGDYREYGIR
+269 LFGHYREYGIR

-292 WIWGVC
+292 WIWGIC
-298 LGAVIILP
+298 LGAVVILP

-311 LHNARV
+311 LHNARM
-317 DTAVEEAQ
+317 DAAGEEVKI
-325 NFYSIAHY
+325 FYDAAHY

-346 TNGWTVHGTAIGG
+346 TNGWTVHGTTIGG

-431 NTKIFLILGVAAG
+431 NTKIFLILGAAAG

-550 LPSSLYNCSL
+550 LPSSLYNRSL

-576 SMKDLYV
+576 NMKDFYV

-744 LSVQSKKARQEIPM
+744 LSVQSKKVRQEIPM

-819 SMTDIKQST
+819 SMTDVKQST

-858 GKKEKSF
+858 GKKVKSF

-901 AWIWMALSFAVKKRR
+901 AWIWMVLSFAVKKRR

>member
-1 MKCTT
+1 M
-6 GYSRLVGTKQYSR
+6 
-19 VPYDSAAAD
+19 
-28 KKGRYFFGK
+28 
-37 RIRGEKRG
+37 
-45 KAMMKDKKEDL
+45 
-56 KGKLGYFLLYTG
+56 
-68 GFLAA
+68 
-73 AILMLLIFRK
+73 
-83 ENASFTK
+83 
-90 MADGV
+90 
-95 AQHYAVLMWI
+95 
-105 RNTLRQFLHGNFA
+105 
-118 LPMVDFSVGQ
+118 
-128 GFDVIGTL
+128 IGTL

-259 VLCGIYLCVR
+259 ILCGIYLCVR
-269 LFGDYREYGIR
+269 LFGHYREYGIR

-292 WIWGVC
+292 WIWGIC

-431 NTKIFLILGVAAG
+431 NTKIFLILGAAAG

-457 MRYAI
+457 MQYAI

-469 LAFALGAILERKQR
+469 LTFALGAILERKQR

-538 AKLAEDGFYRVE
+538 AKLAEEGFYRVE
-550 LPSSLYNCSL
+550 LPSSLFNRSL
-560 AANIN
+560 ASSLN

-583 SLGMAKYERPNVMEG
+583 SLGMAEYERPNVFHG

-607 MLCVRYQADKK
+607 MLCVRYQSDKK
-618 GITVNEDALPVGYTY
+618 KVTCNEDALPVGYTY
-633 DKIMSREDYD
+633 DKIMSKENYD

-716 KFQTEEKS
+716 KFQTEETS

-819 SMTDIKQST
+819 SMTDVKQST

-858 GKKEKSF
+858 GKKAKTF